1 MKELKDAP
9 RKTINKQLWT
19 DIILLTICWLTISP
33 LMLSVYN
40 HEKYLK
46 KWGIFLAILI
56 SPLSLFMLE
65 FLIEGVDLGIEV
77 INILNESQIPTIK
90 QSTDPWSVWHAELI
104 VVLIQA
110 ACGMILLGVSKCTGW
125 NYNEA
130 SVYICEYFTPLSC
143 TFIALIV
150 ALIILSKFG
159 KMDKYGK
166 RLSLIPLSVEIYMA
180 WHNVQIYLEHKAT
193 YAGMSIDNISQTS
206 HDSLRQIG
214 EHTLTPL
221 LLANTYDYILP
232 LIIILLTGFIA
243 KIIYNR
249 RRKIP
254 APPLPQESQIACD
267 K

>member
-9 RKTINKQLWT
+9 RKTINKQLVT

-46 KWGIFLAILI
+46 KWVIFLAILI
-56 SPLSLFMLE
+56 SPLSLYVLVL
-65 FLIEGVDLGIEV
+65 LIGGGELGIGL
-77 INILNESQIPTIK
+77 INIINESQIPEIK
-90 QSTDPWSVWHAELI
+90 QSTDNWLVLFAELVALPIHI
-104 VVLIQA
+104 V
-110 ACGMILLGVSKCTGW
+110 CGMIIIVVAKCTGW
-125 NYNEA
+125 NWNEA
-130 SVYICEYFTPLSC
+130 SAYVGEYFAPLSY

-150 ALIILSKFG
+150 ALIILSKFR

-166 RLSLIPLSVEIYMA
+166 RLSLIPLSAEIYLA

-193 YAGMSIDNISQTS
+193 YAGMSLDSIFQTS
-206 HDSLRQIG
+206 RDSLIQMAERTQ
-214 EHTLTPL
+214 TPYI
-221 LLANTYDYILP
+221 LANTYVYILP

-254 APPLPQESQIACD
+254 VPCPPQASQIACD